1 MAGHSHWAGIK
12 HKKGRADKERSKI
25 FSKLSR
31 EITVA
36 TKLGDKNPEMNPRLR
51 TAVQAKKQAN
61 MPKDNI
67 QRAINKSEVSE
78 DKNFENLRYEG
89 FGPSNIALIIETLT
103 DNKNRSA
110 SSIRTVLQKSGGRLG
125 EAGSTTHMFHNC
137 GVIHVD
143 KKEIMEDE
151 LVEIAINAGAKD
163 CLSLREIFEI
173 ITEKEDFYKI
183 KTQLEKKLDEI
194 RYSGIEWRALN
205 HIELDVDQSSQILE
219 TLNSLEE
226 LEDVQKIFTNAKL
239 SENEMKIIGID
250 PGLSGAIA
258 ILKKNKV
265 LSIFFDMPVMS
276 EGKKNK
282 KQLNSAQLVSL
293 LKESIGDNEETVVV
307 VEQVNAMPGQ
317 GVTSMFNF
325 GQTFGAIKGIC
336 AALEL
341 PIFL

>member
-36 TKLGDKNPEMNPRLR
+36 AKLGDKNPEMNPRLR
-51 TAVQAKKQAN
+51 TAVQAAKQAN

-239 SENEMKIIGID
+239 SEK
-250 PGLSGAIA
+250 
-258 ILKKNKV
+258 
-265 LSIFFDMPVMS
+265 
-276 EGKKNK
+276 
-282 KQLNSAQLVSL
+282 
-293 LKESIGDNEETVVV
+293 
-307 VEQVNAMPGQ
+307 
-317 GVTSMFNF
+317 
-325 GQTFGAIKGIC
+325 
-336 AALEL
+336 
-341 PIFL
+341 